1 MNGFLNFFKWN
12 SLQHKMTF
20 NLDNIQVTVSAES
33 NGIRLTTEDE
43 NWFIPGQ
50 TLDETKTILERN
62 FKIIKEHFLD
72 KVETVITQTDLNNV
86 CLKIALS
93 YFQMYNHWRTMYK
106 RETNRDL
113 TFLQKDFDNT
123 DTIHIVIGY
132 FKKKY
137 QANYEDKCE
146 AMLGMTNA
154 ELKEAV
160 IRKDQYDN
168 K

>member
-1 MNGFLNFFKWN
+1 MNGFLNFFKGN
-12 SLQHKMTF
+12 FNQHQMTF
-20 NLDNIQVTVSAES
+20 NLDNINVTISEE
-33 NGIRLTTEDE
+33 NRGIRLTTEDE
-43 NWFIPGQ
+43 NWFIPRQ
-50 TLDETKTILERN
+50 TLAKTKIILEKN

-86 CLKIALS
+86 CLNIALC

-113 TFLQKDFDNT
+113 TFLQKDFDAT
-123 DTIHIVIGY
+123 DTINIVIEY
-132 FKKKY
+132 FKQKY
-137 QANYEDKCE
+137 PYNYEDKCE
-146 AMLGMTNA
+146 IMLGMTNS

-160 IRKDQYDN
+160 IRKFYYDT